1 MTETRRR
8 ESGQQGQGPQQ
19 IGLGTST
26 EDDAARLRQSASRAA
41 RDLGLGATVLALCP
55 LGGWFAL
62 QSLSER
68 APALIATGV
77 VSLMALLLALYFGA
91 RVLFDVHVFRAWS
104 RAVDPEAAMLAFD
117 RRIGRL
123 TASPR
128 SLAERVEGARR
139 WQRRLQ
145 MAALLQLGT
154 ALVAMGGTL
163 R

>member
-19 IGLGTST
+19 VGLGAST
-26 EDDAARLRQSASRAA
+26 EDDAARLRQSAGLAA
-41 RDLGLGATVLALCP
+41 RKLGLGAAVLVLCP

-62 QSLSER
+62 QSLSGR
-68 APALIATGV
+68 LPLLVATGV
-77 VSLMALLLALYFGA
+77 ASLMALLLALYCGA
-91 RVLFDVHVFRAWS
+91 RVLFDVHVFRVWS

-117 RRIGRL
+117 RRIGRVS
-123 TASPR
+123 APPR
-128 SLAERVEGARR
+128 GLAERVDGARR

-145 MAALLQLGT
+145 MAVLLQLGA
-154 ALVAMGGTL
+154 ALVATGGAL